1 MGTVGHGPRLAT
13 AVTEADQ
20 IAALTWRIRQLQ
32 VDKVP
37 LAEQAVIVYR
47 NATGAKVAAELP
59 DPPSYSAV
67 RTLLRI
73 LEEKGHLKHREDGPR
88 YVFLPTE
95 PHAKASR
102 SALKRVVQTFF
113 DGSLSNV
120 VAALV
125 DAEGGKLSAEELQ
138 RIEAIIKAAKAK
150 SK

>member
-1 MGTVGHGPRLAT
+1 MDIIYTRG
-13 AVTEADQ
+13 EA
-20 IAALTWRIRQLQ
+20 AAAD
-32 VDKVP
+32 VHS
-37 LAEQAVIVYR
+37 A
-47 NATGAKVAAELP
+47 LP
-59 DPPSYSAV
+59 DAPSYSAV

-88 YVFLPTE
+88 YVFMPTE
-95 PHAKASR
+95 PRTKASR

-113 DGSLSNV
+113 DGSLSNA

-125 DAEGGKLSAEELQ
+125 DAEGGKLSAEELR

>member
-1 MGTVGHGPRLAT
+1 MLPKPAHHLSRRERQIMDIIYARGEAT
-13 AVTEADQ
+13 AAEVG
-20 IAALTWRIRQLQ
+20 AA
-32 VDKVP
+32 
-37 LAEQAVIVYR
+37 
-47 NATGAKVAAELP
+47 LP

-88 YVFLPTE
+88 YVFMPTE
-95 PHAKASR
+95 PRAKASR

-113 DGSLSNV
+113 DGSLSSA

-125 DAEGGKLSAEELQ
+125 DAEGGKLSTDELQ
-138 RIEAIIKAAKAK
+138 RIEAVIKAAKAR